1 VSGLFCAP
9 NMKDNSER
17 YLTVRSAAPHARSLR
32 SLWRRVLAGHWRG
45 IAEWLLWFIGGITSG
60 IVHWLIWGSLRGG
73 DGGSCAGSGFFGSL
87 VSFGSCDMDHYLFQF
102 CGDNPI
108 FPESSTRQRS
118 IEIAEFAE

>member
-1 VSGLFCAP
+1 MV
-9 NMKDNSER
+9 
-17 YLTVRSAAPHARSLR
+17 V
-32 SLWRRVLAGHWRG
+32 V
-45 IAEWLLWFIGGITSG
+45 
-60 IVHWLIWGSLRGG
+60 VHRWDHQRDRALVDLGVLRGG